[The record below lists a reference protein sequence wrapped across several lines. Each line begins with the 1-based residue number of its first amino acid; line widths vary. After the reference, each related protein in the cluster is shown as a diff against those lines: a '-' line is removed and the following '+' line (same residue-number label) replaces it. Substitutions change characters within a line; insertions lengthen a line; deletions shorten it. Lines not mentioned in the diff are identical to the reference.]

1 MKNYKALV
9 LLFASAAFALLASV
23 EFLRPAASEPIA
35 REEML
40 ETFSADTANLV
51 YRWNPEDPRSEEE
64 RRLALFEFMYETY
77 DNSTWLPQS
86 LFERNRVTQVVTG
99 DTDNIVSNRIGMALW
114 PENRAVK
121 AYGMAPQT
129 EPGKPLGWTVNCLVC
144 HSAEIDGV
152 VYLGAGSKVFDE
164 KAITDALRI
173 LTSRTGRFG
182 LSRSSFDYE
191 MAVSANEIMRRQHLG
206 VIAPPTRARST
217 AFAASHVEL
226 GLRSH
231 NGAVPSEQ
239 EVGSRD
245 IAKIPPLWHTAAKL
259 PFGRWYV
266 DGSFRGQY
274 ALMSTTME
282 LKKGRSFDE
291 IERHVLPRIK
301 KQFDEVVQHLRPP
314 RYPHS
319 IDRALAA
326 EGKRLFYS
334 SQMGCHTCHGT
345 YDEDGN
351 VEWTGVHVDVGTDRV
366 RLEVVTK
373 GFTDAFRE
381 SPLADHG
388 SLQKS
393 EGYAAPPLT
402 GVWANFPYL
411 HNGSVPTLHHLLGA
425 EAERPKIFSVVAARH
440 FDRERVGQ
448 KLSPEK
454 FIPLGEAELLRKFRD
469 DRNWFN
475 TDRTGH
481 GNQGHEV
488 WSRIK
493 TDENRRALIEYL
505 KTL

>member
-1 MKNYKALV
+1 MKNYKALILV
-9 LLFASAAFALLASV
+9 SASAAIALLASV
-23 EFLRPAASEPIA
+23 DFLRPAASETIT

-40 ETFSADTANLV
+40 RTFSADTANLV
-51 YRWNPEDPRSEEE
+51 YRWSPEDPRSETE
-64 RRLALFEFMYETY
+64 RRLALFDFMYETY
-77 DNSTWLPQS
+77 DSSTWLPQS
-86 LFERNRVTQVVTG
+86 LFERNRVTQVVIG
-99 DTDNIVSNRIGMALW
+99 DTDEIVHNRIGMALW

-121 AYGMAPQT
+121 TYGMAPQT
-129 EPGKPLGWTVNCLVC
+129 DPGKPLGWTVNCLVC
-144 HSAEIDGV
+144 HSAEIDGI

-173 LTSRTGRFG
+173 LTSRMGRLG
-182 LSRSSFDYE
+182 LSRSSSDYE

-226 GLRSH
+226 GLRGA
-231 NGAVPSEQ
+231 NGAVPSEA
-239 EVGSRD
+239 EVGSHD

-259 PFGRWYV
+259 PFGRWYL

-314 RYPHS
+314 KYPYAIS
-319 IDRALAA
+319 QALAT

-334 SQMGCHTCHGT
+334 AQMGCHTCHGT
-345 YDEDGN
+345 YDGNGN
-351 VEWTGVHVDVGTDRV
+351 VQWTGAHVDVGTDRV

-373 GFTDAFRE
+373 GFTDAFQE
-381 SPLADHG
+381 SPLANHG

-411 HNGSVPTLHHLLGA
+411 HNGSVPTLHHVLGP
-425 EAERPKIFSVVAARH
+425 EAERPKIFNVMAARR
-440 FDRERVGQ
+440 FDPERVGQ
-448 KLSPEK
+448 ELYGKQ
-454 FIPLGEAELLRKFRD
+454 FVHLGEAELLQEFRD

-475 TDRTGH
+475 SNRTGH
-481 GNQGHEV
+481 GNQGHDV
-488 WSRIK
+488 WSRIQ